1 MVRLQYRLFK
11 KEEKK
16 KKDLS
21 FTVAPLLIDA
31 LTKTSSRDSYF

>member
-11 KEEKK
+11 KEEK

-31 LTKTSSRDSYF
+31 LTKTSSRGSYF